1 MHVVAL
7 FNVVVPDTFKD
18 DNNVELPETTNLL
31 KFVLF
36 NNVVDVAFKLLIDN
50 IEFVDKLFKLFT
62 DNVELLDKPLT
73 YPNNVVDVAFKLFT
87 DNVELVDKL
96 IKSVVNANIDI
107 LLLDDKIEVVVFCTE
122 LS

>member
-50 IEFVDKLFKLFT
+50 IEFVDKLFKLL
-62 DNVELLDKPLT
+62 NI
-73 YPNNVVDVAFKLFT
+73 VVDVVFKLFT
-87 DNVELVDKL
+87 DNVELVDKPL
-96 IKSVVNANIDI
+96 TYPNIVVD
-107 LLLDDKIEVVVFCTE
+107 VVFKLFTDNVE
-122 LS
+122 LLIN